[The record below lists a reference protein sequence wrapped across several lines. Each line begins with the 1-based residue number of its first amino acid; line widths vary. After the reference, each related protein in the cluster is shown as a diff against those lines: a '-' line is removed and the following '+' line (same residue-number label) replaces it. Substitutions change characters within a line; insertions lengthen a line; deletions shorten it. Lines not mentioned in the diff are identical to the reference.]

1 MTNKDTIEWL
11 MVVKD
16 KFIPKDDDWYDEKY
30 REAIDKAI
38 KALEQEP
45 KETWSIKDVATT
57 FERHGLMT
65 EQESCED
72 CISRA
77 ELLKAVD
84 TWDKFGCDADTK
96 LVPIKDCYVP
106 YIHYDDVVKA
116 IKGMPS
122 IQTKTDVLDKI
133 RAEIEQEY
141 NRLSATRADETLEVG
156 ECLGLKMSLKII
168 NKYTEEKE

>member
-65 EQESCED
+65 EQEPCED

-77 ELLKAVD
+77 EALEAIRRLPNAGIRWFVSAESVFDALLKLQPV
-84 TWDKFGCDADTK
+84 TPK
-96 LVPIKDCYVP
+96 P
-106 YIHYDDVVKA
+106 
-116 IKGMPS
+116 
-122 IQTKTDVLDKI
+122 KTDVLDKI
-133 RAEIEQEY
+133 RTEIIQMPTISFNANDIY
-141 NRLSATRADETLEVG
+141 KADVLA
-156 ECLGLKMSLKII
+156 II
-168 NKYTEEKE
+168 DKYKTESEDKE